1 MLEQDVDWADWIVAC
16 RRMVTAIERVLDG
29 HPTTAD
35 REVVVG
41 LGEGGDRTLVIDAL
55 AEDAVFAELG
65 ALSDSCGGFTAIA
78 EERGEVVFGDGLSA
92 RRVII
97 DPIDGSL
104 NAKRVSGP
112 CALSVAVAE
121 GGTMADVTFGFVHDL
136 HSGEEWIAVAGS
148 GAELDGRPLDR
159 SLKPRFRDDGRLEI
173 LGIESA
179 DPRWVAA
186 AMDPLLESAHRL
198 RALGAIA
205 VSLCQVAAGRT
216 DAMVS
221 LKGCRSVDAA
231 AAQLVVREAG
241 GVVAWPHLP
250 DGESAPLDLLPHS
263 PIVAARDPA
272 ALQAAARVVGVR

>member
-1 MLEQDVDWADWIVAC
+1 MLEQHDDWADWIAAC
-16 RRMVTAIERVLDG
+16 RRMVKAIEGVLAR

-35 REVVVG
+35 RDVVVG
-41 LGEGGDRTLVIDAL
+41 LGEGGDRTLVIDAM

-65 ALSDSCGGFTAIA
+65 PLSDACGGFTAIA

-104 NAKRVSGP
+104 NAKRVGGP

-121 GGTMADVTFGFVHDL
+121 GGTMADVAFGFVHDF
-136 HSGEEWIAVAGS
+136 HSGEEWIAVAGA

-159 SLKPRFRDDGRLEI
+159 EVQPRFRDDGRVEV

-186 AMDPLLESAHRL
+186 AMDGLLESAYRL

-205 VSLCQVAAGRT
+205 VSLCQVAAGRN
-216 DAMVS
+216 DAMAS
-221 LKGCRSVDAA
+221 LRGCRSIDAA

-241 GVVAWPHLP
+241 GVVAWPHLDDP
-250 DGESAPLDLLPHS
+250 GSAPLDLLPHS
-263 PIVAARDPA
+263 PIVAGRNAA
-272 ALQAAARVVGVR
+272 ALEVAARVVGSV